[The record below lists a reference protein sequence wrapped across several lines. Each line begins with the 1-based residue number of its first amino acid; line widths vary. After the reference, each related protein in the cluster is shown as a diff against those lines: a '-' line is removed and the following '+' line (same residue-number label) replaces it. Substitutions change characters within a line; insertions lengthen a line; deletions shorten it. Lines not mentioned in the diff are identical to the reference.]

1 MSAVESAVIAAA
13 GLGSRL
19 GLGKPKCLLEFG
31 GKSILQ
37 HQLWLL
43 RSVPDVRVVVGFE
56 EALVMDAVRR
66 LRPDAII
73 VRNAAYRTTTTLD
86 SYSLGATGVRGNC
99 LFLDGDITFGPA
111 SFARFLDTC
120 RPDRALIGVTALK
133 TQDAVHIGLLDGQ
146 ATWFSRERSA
156 PHEWANLAWIPPSWL
171 DKPAGESV
179 FERLAGHLPQAACE
193 VESYEVDTAADYAI
207 AQPRALEIFR
217 EMD

>member
-66 LRPDAII
+66 LRPDVII

-133 TQDAVHIGLLDGQ
+133 TQDAVHIGLCGWASHLVLARTPFTARVGQPCLDPTLLAGK
-146 ATWFSRERSA
+146 ARRRERVRA
-156 PHEWANLAWIPPSWL
+156 PCRPPAPGSL
-171 DKPAGESV
+171 RD
-179 FERLAGHLPQAACE
+179 
-193 VESYEVDTAADYAI
+193 
-207 AQPRALEIFR
+207 R
-217 EMD
+217 ELRGRHRG

>member
-1 MSAVESAVIAAA
+1 MSVVESAVIAAA

-19 GLGKPKCLLEFG
+19 GFGKPKCLLEFG

-43 RSVPDVRVVVGFE
+43 RSVPDVRIVVGFE
-56 EALVMDAVRR
+56 ETLVIDALRR

-99 LFLDGDITFGPA
+99 LFLDGDIIFGCA
-111 SFARFLDTC
+111 SFSHFLDIC
-120 RPDRALIGVTALK
+120 SPDAALIGVTSLK
-133 TQDAVHIGLLDGQ
+133 TQDAVHIGVTDGK
-146 ATWFSRERSA
+146 ATWFSRERRA
-156 PHEWANLAWIPPSWL
+156 PHEWANLAWIPTSWL
-171 DKPAGESV
+171 EKPAGESV
-179 FERLAGHLPQAACE
+179 FERLASHLPQAAFE
-193 VESYEVDTAADYAI
+193 IESYEVDTAADYTI
-207 AQPRALEIFR
+207 AELHALQIFG

>member
-1 MSAVESAVIAAA
+1 MSIVESAVIAAA

-56 EALVMDAVRR
+56 ESLVMDAARR
-66 LRPDAII
+66 FRPDAII

-86 SYSLGATGVRGNC
+86 SYSLGAAGVHGNC

-120 RPDRALIGVTALK
+120 RLDQALIGVTALK
-133 TQDAVHIGLLDGQ
+133 TQDAVCIGVVDGQ
-146 ATWFSRERSA
+146 AIWFSRERQSA
-156 PHEWANLAWIPPSWL
+156 IEWANLAWIPPSWL
-171 DKPAGESV
+171 DNPTGESV
-179 FERLAGHLPQAACE
+179 FERLAGHLPQASCE
-193 VESYEVDTAADYAI
+193 VESYEVDTPADYTI
-207 AQPRALEIFR
+207 AESRALEIFQ